1 MGRFRVYMK
10 TFLPS
15 GQYQSEFTEITKDV
29 IKLGN
34 ISQTLDSG
42 DYDLGIS
49 KNASVKIT
57 MRNDT
62 GKYSIPEVVTSQFP
76 YKRSESLIKITWS
89 YREWELQPGF
99 FIPGEEPLC
108 GEVEIFKGLLDDI
121 AGQST
126 ITDQDIDF
134 TVLGFESLLDKII
147 VPYTAISNGDLISD
161 VLYAILNQSK
171 ITNLLTV
178 SLANIVPSEDIA
190 IDDKTSLQ
198 NKTGK
203 EAIKN
208 LLLVSNSILYI
219 KNDVVYV
226 RSRAANPTISYN
238 FYGQSSIKGPEN
250 IIDIKNYRDG
260 FNRTLNYWSW
270 EGASYFARDLSSI
283 DKYGVLKRQMKSELV
298 TTPASITTLLQA
310 NRDEF
315 SNPRTEFNVETPL
328 NYETKDLFFSD
339 RVTFD
344 YPNVYV
350 PFEGGL
356 LPRYDQAE
364 VYDGTARYPYGQ
376 MSLTLSDV
384 DNFKILSRII
394 DTTKQTVVF
403 GVRKI

>member
-15 GQYQSEFTEITKDV
+15 GQYMADYSEITKDV

-34 ISQTLDSG
+34 ISQSLDNG

-62 GKYSIPEVVTSQFP
+62 GKYSVPENVTSLFP
-76 YKRSESLIKITWS
+76 YKRSGSQIKITWS
-89 YREWELQPGF
+89 YRDWELQPGF
-99 FIPGEEPLC
+99 FNAGNEPLC
-108 GEVEIFKGLLDDI
+108 LEVDMFEGLLDDI

-126 ITDQDIDF
+126 IVDQDIDF
-134 TVLGFESLLDKII
+134 TILGFESLFDKAV
-147 VPYTAISNGDLISD
+147 VPFSAITNGDMLSD
-161 VLYAILNQSK
+161 VIFEVLNQSS

-178 SLANIVPSEDIA
+178 SALNISLGQDVA
-190 IDDKTSLQ
+190 IDDKTDLE
-198 NKTGK
+198 NKTVK
-203 EAIKN
+203 EALKN

-219 KNDVVYV
+219 KNRTVYV
-226 RSRAANPTISYN
+226 TSRDATPELKYR
-238 FYGQSSIKGPEN
+238 FYGQSSIKGLEN
-250 IIDIKNYRDG
+250 IIDIKNFRDG
-260 FNRTLNYWSW
+260 FNRTLNYWTWQDS
-270 EGASYFARDLSSI
+270 SYLARDLSSI
-283 DKYGVLKRQMKSELV
+283 DKYGVLKRQINSKI
-298 TTPASITTLLQA
+298 ITNATAINSLLQA

-315 SNPRTEFNVETPL
+315 SNPKTEFNVDTPI
-328 NYETKDLFFSD
+328 NYQTKDLFFKD
-339 RVTFD
+339 RVSFD

-350 PFEGGL
+350 PFEGSI
-356 LPRYDQAE
+356 LPRYGQETYNSLAK
-364 VYDGTARYPYGQ
+364 YPYGQ

-394 DTTKQTVVF
+394 DTTKQTITF